1 MQRLIYT
8 STVSILDGLFEFELS
23 RILHVARTRNRSKNI
38 TGCLLFSD
46 RYFVQLLE
54 GERAR
59 VSKLYSQIA
68 ADTRHRDVEL
78 VEVQPIETRD
88 FADWDM
94 ASLGLHDM
102 PPAFLRHYA
111 SGDMLDPYKMDPR
124 QLRDMILSIDRN
136 MLNVA

>member
-23 RILHVARTRNRSKNI
+23 RILHVARTRNRSKSI

-54 GERAR
+54 GERAL

-102 PPAFLRHYA
+102 PQAFLRHYA
-111 SGDMLDPYKMDPR
+111 SGDVLDPYEMDPR
-124 QLRDMILSIDRN
+124 QLRDMVLSVDRN